1 MNSQI
6 KFNKGA
12 AENGAS
18 GEFLHQSAF
27 SQTDRNFHVA
37 TNSSLS
43 KQRHTNEKL
52 FLRELKVVFQNE
64 QDLLGP
70 SPLLQTFD
78 ER

>member
-1 MNSQI
+1 MGSEMCIRDRFNNSGSAE
-6 KFNKGA
+6 KGS
-12 AENGAS
+12 S
-18 GEFLHQSAF
+18 GEFLHQSAL

-64 QDLLGP
+64 
-70 SPLLQTFD
+70 
-78 ER
+78 